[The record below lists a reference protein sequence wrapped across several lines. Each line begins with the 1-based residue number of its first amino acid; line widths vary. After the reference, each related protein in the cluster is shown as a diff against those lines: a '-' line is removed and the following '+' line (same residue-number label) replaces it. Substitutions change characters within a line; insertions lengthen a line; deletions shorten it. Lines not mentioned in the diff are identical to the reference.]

1 MPGARWA
8 EARQHGLG
16 GRGHRGEAAAT
27 DSQGFAFYVLEDRTA
42 RVQAIISP
50 DLWEAHRVLLRD
62 ARALIVQG
70 QVTRLERAVTI
81 KVQRLSELPL
91 RHAESTV
98 EAAD

>member
-1 MPGARWA
+1 MAKQRLPTAK
-8 EARQHGLG
+8 
-16 GRGHRGEAAAT
+16 
-27 DSQGFAFYVLEDRTA
+27 GFAFYVMEDRTA

-70 QVTRLERAVTI
+70 QVTRLGRAVTV

-91 RHAESTV
+91 RWSEPGV